1 MKKRKKGPPLN
12 EIRNKNRNHD
22 KSKTS
27 REVDI
32 CSEFCAGGQRGCA
45 HVRFTYNEGENVIMT
60 VTGSASQ
67 MRGSGYLPRQ
77 AVVSWVQTNR
87 SEQEFSVLKNL

>member
-45 HVRFTYNEGENVIMT
+45 HVRFTYNEDE
-60 VTGSASQ
+60 
-67 MRGSGYLPRQ
+67 
-77 AVVSWVQTNR
+77 
-87 SEQEFSVLKNL
+87 

>member
-1 MKKRKKGPPLN
+1 MDSVVVPMFGLPIMR
-12 EIRNKNRNHD
+12 D
-22 KSKTS
+22 K
-27 REVDI
+27 
-32 CSEFCAGGQRGCA
+32 
-45 HVRFTYNEGENVIMT
+45 NVIMT

-77 AVVSWVQTNR
+77 AAVSWVQTNR

>member
-1 MKKRKKGPPLN
+1 MTEFKDKIDAI
-12 EIRNKNRNHD
+12 EICVRIWLDGSIFEKMNLM
-22 KSKTS
+22 T
-27 REVDI
+27 
-32 CSEFCAGGQRGCA
+32 
-45 HVRFTYNEGENVIMT
+45 VRFTYNEDKNVIMT

-77 AVVSWVQTNR
+77 AAVSWVQTNR